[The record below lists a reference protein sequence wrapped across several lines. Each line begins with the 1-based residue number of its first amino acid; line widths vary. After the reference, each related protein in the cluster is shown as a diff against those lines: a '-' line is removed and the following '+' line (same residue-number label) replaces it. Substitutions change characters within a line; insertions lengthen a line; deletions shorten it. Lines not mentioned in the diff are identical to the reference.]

1 MAKLCR
7 LVHHQNSFRI
17 TLSRSHFPGMEGYIE
32 SNNVGISTVKCF
44 RTGVPLFSGADKM

>member
-1 MAKLCR
+1 MVKLCR

-17 TLSRSHFPGMEGYIE
+17 TLSRFPGMEGYIE

-44 RTGVPLFSGADKM
+44 RTGVPLFSEADKM